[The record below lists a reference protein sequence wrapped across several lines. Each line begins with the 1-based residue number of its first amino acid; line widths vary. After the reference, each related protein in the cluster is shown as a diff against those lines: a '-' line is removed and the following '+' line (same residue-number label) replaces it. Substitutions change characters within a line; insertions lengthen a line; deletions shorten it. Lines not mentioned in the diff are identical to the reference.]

1 MADLTTTYMGLKL
14 RSPVIAGAS
23 SMTSNFDTI
32 KKIEKAGAGAI
43 VCKSLFEEEIQ
54 LESLELDKGLHQHDN
69 KNPEG
74 LTLFPDFEEKGPD
87 YHLYW
92 IKKTKDNSEIPVIAS
107 LNAVNEE
114 IWIEY
119 AKKIEKTGVDG
130 IELNFYSS
138 PDFAQNNSSKIEEEQ
153 LDVLKKI
160 RKAVDLPISVKLS
173 PYYTN
178 LSGFI
183 KQIDAI
189 GIDGFVLFNRF
200 FQPSIDIKSE
210 KFTLPFNFSDKGDNG
225 LPLRFTG
232 LLAGDVKGS
241 LCSSTGIMDAD
252 DVISMILAGA
262 DAVQVVSTLYKN
274 GPNHIKTIL
283 TGLEKWMDD
292 KHYSSLKDFHGKM
305 SREKIGQKDILA
317 YKRAQYV
324 NMLMQPSDDLMNKIR
339 Y

>member
-1 MADLTTTYMGLKL
+1 MANLTTTYMGLKL
-14 RSPVIAGAS
+14 KSPVIAGACEL
-23 SMTSNFDTI
+23 TSNIDKI
-32 KKIEKAGAGAI
+32 KKIEQAGAGAI

-54 LESLELDKGLHQHDN
+54 LESLELNKDLHQHDDMH
-69 KNPEG
+69 PEG
-74 LTLFPDFEEKGPD
+74 LTLFPDLEEKGPD

-92 IKKTKDNSEIPVIAS
+92 IKKTKKNSEIPVIAS

-119 AKKIEKTGVDG
+119 AKKIEQTGVDG
-130 IELNFYSS
+130 IELNLYSS
-138 PDFAQNNSSKIEEEQ
+138 PSVNQNTSSKIEEKQ
-153 LDVLKKI
+153 LALLKKI
-160 RKAVDLPISVKLS
+160 RKAIDLPISVKLS

-183 KQIDAI
+183 KQIDNI

-200 FQPSIDIKSE
+200 FQSNIDINSE
-210 KFTLPFNFSDKGDNG
+210 KFTMQFNFSHKDDNR

-232 LLAGDVKGS
+232 LLAGKVKGA
-241 LCSSTGIMDAD
+241 LCSSTGIMDSD
-252 DVISMILAGA
+252 DVIRMILAGA

-283 TGLEKWMDD
+283 TGLEKWMDE
-292 KHYSSLKDFHGKM
+292 KHYSNLKDFRGKM
-305 SREKIGQKDILA
+305 SQEKLNSKDIWA

-324 NMLMQPSDDLMNKIR
+324 RMLMQPSEDLMNKIF
-339 Y
+339 

>member
-14 RSPVIAGAS
+14 KSPVIAGACEL
-23 SMTSNFDTI
+23 TSNIDKI
-32 KKIEKAGAGAI
+32 KKIEQAGAGAI

-54 LESLELDKGLHQHDN
+54 LESLELDKDLHQHDDMH
-69 KNPEG
+69 PEA
-74 LTLFPDFEEKGPD
+74 LTIFPDLEEKGPD

-92 IKKTKDNSEIPVIAS
+92 IKKTKTNSEIPIIAS

-119 AKKIEKTGVDG
+119 AKKIEQTGVDG
-130 IELNFYSS
+130 IELNLYSS
-138 PDFAQNNSSKIEEEQ
+138 PCINQNTSSKIEEKQ
-153 LDVLKKI
+153 LAILKKI
-160 RKAVDLPISVKLS
+160 RKAIDLPISVKLS

-183 KQIDAI
+183 KQIDNI

-200 FQPSIDIKSE
+200 FQSNIDINSE
-210 KFTLPFNFSDKGDNG
+210 KFTMQFNFSHKDDNR

-232 LLAGDVKGS
+232 LLAGKVKGA
-241 LCSSTGIMDAD
+241 LCSSTGIMDSD
-252 DVISMILAGA
+252 DVIRMILAGA

-283 TGLEKWMDD
+283 TGLEKWMDE
-292 KHYSSLKDFHGKM
+292 KHYSNLKDFRGKM
-305 SREKIGQKDILA
+305 SQEKLNSKDIWA

-324 NMLMQPSDDLMNKIR
+324 RMLMQPSEDLMNKIF
-339 Y
+339 